1 MKIAD
6 LIGGGL
12 GIALGAY
19 VIYEGS
25 NMPEDHIM
33 KIGPAFFPEL
43 LATGLIIFSGI
54 LIIYA
59 LQGKSKGTAEPIRL
73 RDQGIQRA
81 LVSLLVIILYTA
93 LLNPLGYPICTLLL
107 VAGIM
112 LLLGKR
118 QPLLVLGTSLGT
130 TFGVWLVFAKL
141 LKLSMPMGV
150 LSAWL

>member
-43 LATGLIIFSGI
+43 LAIGLIIFSAI

-59 LQGKSKGTAEPIRL
+59 LLGKSKGGAEPICL

-81 LVSLLVIILYTA
+81 LVSLLAIILYA
-93 LLNPLGYPICTLLL
+93 VLLNPLGYPICTLLL

-118 QPLLVLGTSLGT
+118 QPLFVLGTSVAT
-130 TFGVWLVFAKL
+130 TLGVWLVFAKL